1 MARLTLMDLNTYELH
16 YYPFI
21 VNLDR
26 CNENCNTL
34 DDATAMI
41 FDVSDKWYL
50 PNETRD
56 VNVNVFNA
64 MTVINESK
72 SLVRHIS
79 WDCKCSFM
87 VKNVMSMQM
96 LKTSETYVKKYVK
109 KYVYGTLERVL
120 VNKN

>member
-1 MARLTLMDLNTYELH
+1 M
-16 YYPFI
+16 

-26 CNENCNTL
+26 CNGNCNTL

-41 FDVSDKWYL
+41 YDVSDKWYL

-56 VNVNVFNA
+56 VNVKVFNTMA
-64 MTVINESK
+64 VINESK

-109 KYVYGTLERVL
+109 KYVYGTLEQVL
-120 VNKN
+120 LNKNEKLMNI